1 MRVRNRRLAWL
12 ISLAITAGLFLFI
25 AFFLDW
31 RYSQNDDIAFCAPS
45 WAMKRANPLISRSFI
60 HGLLAWPIYWLAKA
74 FPTVAWF
81 SIVQIALLCLSCWMI
96 FKSVMQCF
104 VNRDKP
110 LWMGTVGALAL
121 AAVFLE
127 LCTQITFTL
136 TAGLLGAAAVAQVLS
151 IDAEKGRFRQTALG
165 VMGALPPHGICL
177 CPAQG
182 GAVARA
188 GISGGRAFGG
198 VAVAG
203 AGRPQGAQKG
213 AAARFVGL
221 CPRHRGSVGLAGH

>member
-31 RYSQNDDIAFCAPS
+31 RYSQNDDIS
-45 WAMKRANPLISRSFI
+45 ILRSFMGYETGEPAHFQIFI

-110 LWMGTVGALAL
+110 AVDGDGRRACAGVGFSGALHADHL
-121 AAVFLE
+121 Y
-127 LCTQITFTL
+127 
-136 TAGLLGAAAVAQVLS
+136 
-151 IDAEKGRFRQTALG
+151 
-165 VMGALPPHGICL
+165 PHG
-177 CPAQG
+177 
-182 GAVARA
+182 R
-188 GISGGRAFGG
+188 S
-198 VAVAG
+198 
-203 AGRPQGAQKG
+203 AGRRCGGPGA
-213 AAARFVGL
+213 F
-221 CPRHRGSVGLAGH
+221 H

>member
-31 RYSQNDDIAFCAPS
+31 RYSQNDDIS
-45 WAMKRANPLISRSFI
+45 ILRSFMGYETGEPAHFQIFI

-110 LWMGTVGALAL
+110 LW
-121 AAVFLE
+121 
-127 LCTQITFTL
+127 
-136 TAGLLGAAAVAQVLS
+136 LS
-151 IDAEKGRFRQTALG
+151 LI
-165 VMGALPPHGICL
+165 HI
-177 CPAQG
+177 
-182 GAVARA
+182 
-188 GISGGRAFGG
+188 
-198 VAVAG
+198 
-203 AGRPQGAQKG
+203 
-213 AAARFVGL
+213 
-221 CPRHRGSVGLAGH
+221 